1 VVATPAVA
9 IRNTH
14 PFQTPGCT
22 HILLSRRWWDRFTGE
37 EVRVRSSKTAASWM
51 DLSFPIGDDDPPEV
65 GFSEAVRHFSQ
76 AVRSP
81 NLAILS
87 GLGTSLCVMN
97 GTVRV
102 APTMD
107 QLRTLVIERFKE
119 LDEESPLI
127 DRSTRWEKFKRLA
140 RVDDDFLNLEALLSK
155 AKVASDFLDG
165 QDGKDEAELLEVA
178 ETVICKSVDFITEK
192 TKLDHHETFLRRM
205 ARRSSRK
212 SRVKL
217 FTTNYD
223 NCFEEAAARSGFM
236 VVDGFS
242 FGSDGIFNPD
252 QFTYDVVRRSPDDRA
267 DYVENLFHLFKI
279 HGSIDWEWNEETGH
293 IRKSPGT
300 DKPVLIYPRSTKYE
314 MSFSQPYVDM
324 MGHFQSSLRASD
336 ASLIVLGFGF
346 NDKHI
351 AEPIISAVRSNLSFN
366 MIVVDPQ
373 LGSKCEKGHQFENE
387 YLASIS
393 RYVDSG
399 DGRFAL
405 IEAKF
410 EDIIPLIPDLVAE
423 TELERH
429 QERMRK
435 STKNA

>member
-1 VVATPAVA
+1 M
-9 IRNTH
+9 
-14 PFQTPGCT
+14 
-22 HILLSRRWWDRFTGE
+22 
-37 EVRVRSSKTAASWM
+37 RVRSSKTAASWAE
-51 DLSFPIGDDDPPEV
+51 LSFPNGDDELLEI
-65 GFSEAVRHFSQ
+65 GYSEAVRHFSQ

-87 GLGTSLCVMN
+87 GLGTSLCVLN
-97 GTVRV
+97 GSVRV

-107 QLRTLVIERFKE
+107 QLRNLVVEKFKE
-119 LDEESPLI
+119 LDEQSPLE
-127 DRSTRWEKFKRLA
+127 DRSTRWETFKRLA
-140 RVDDDFLNLEALLSK
+140 RVDDDHLNLEALLSK
-155 AKVASDFLDG
+155 AKIASDFLG
-165 QDGKDEAELLEVA
+165 GADGKAEAELLEIA
-178 ETVICKSVDFITEK
+178 ETVICESVDFITEK
-192 TKLDHHETFLRRM
+192 TKLGFHETFLRRI

-212 SRVKL
+212 PRVKL

-242 FGSDGIFNPD
+242 FGSDGQFNPD
-252 QFTYDVVRRSPDDRA
+252 QFNFDVVRRSSDERA

-279 HGSIDWEWNEETGH
+279 HGSIDWEWNEATGS

-300 DKPVLIYPRSTKYE
+300 KKPVLIYPRSTKYE

-324 MGHFQSSLRASD
+324 MAHFQSTLRVSNTT
-336 ASLIVLGFGF
+336 LLVLGFGF

-351 AEPIISAVRSNLSFN
+351 AEPIISAVRSNLSFS

-373 LGSKCEKGHQFENE
+373 LGNKCEKGHHLENE
-387 YLASIS
+387 YLTNIS
-393 RYVDSG
+393 SYIDSG

-405 IEAKF
+405 LEAKF
-410 EDIIPLIPDLVAE
+410 EDIIPLIPDMVAE

-429 QERMRK
+429 QDRMRK
-435 STKNA
+435 GTKNA